1 MSKENVERWRA
12 LIEHLGAASGETDWE
27 AWLTEIAEVLD
38 PDVEWDA
45 SEARIPDLAGV
56 YRGTEAVIRWWR
68 EWLVAWDTT
77 ELDYELVSAGDRAVL
92 LVDQRM
98 RGRSTGI
105 EVARG
110 EYAHVATFEDG
121 LITHY
126 KIYLSQSQALEAI
139 GLSE

>member
-1 MSKENVERWRA
+1 M
-12 LIEHLGAASGETDWE
+12 
-27 AWLTEIAEVLD
+27 D

-56 YRGTEAVIRWWR
+56 YRGTEAV
-68 EWLVAWDTT
+68 
-77 ELDYELVSAGDRAVL
+77 L

-105 EVARG
+105 EVALG
-110 EYAHVATFEDG
+110 EYAHVATFKDG